1 MLILVFWFYKAAT
14 ILSNLSLI
22 LSFIWAIIL
31 KLSLFEV
38 YLLILGTG
46 WLAGGSICVEWIIC
60 RVAEVVLPRIL
71 LATARLVTV

>member
-38 YLLILGTG
+38 YLLILGG
-46 WLAGGSICVEWIIC
+46 WQVVAFVEWIIC
-60 RVAEVVLPRIL
+60 RVAEVLLPRIL